1 MFEHVIEQ
9 KILEAQR
16 KGEFDNLPGRGEPQ
30 RLDDDSDIP
39 EVSRMAYRILKNAG
53 MVPEEVQLRKELI
66 DLQKLIDEQTSD
78 QPAEQSNGQPD
89 RRRTLLAKFNETEA
103 RYQAALE
110 RRRRR

>member
-16 KGEFDNLPGRGEPQ
+16 KGEFDNLPGMGEPQ
-30 RLDDDSDIP
+30 HLDDDSDIP
-39 EVSRMAYRILKNAG
+39 EESRMAYRILRNAG

-66 DLQKLIDEQTSD
+66 DLQKLIDEESAD
-78 QPAEQSNGQPD
+78 QPD